1 MIQEDIQ
8 EIKIEQNEIKE
19 EVKVEQEAID
29 EDIK

>member
-1 MIQEDIQ
+1 VIQEDIK

-19 EVKVEQEAID
+19 EVKVEQEVID

>member
-1 MIQEDIQ
+1 MIQEDIK

-19 EVKVEQEAID
+19 EAKVEQEVID

>member
-1 MIQEDIQ
+1 MIQEDIK

-19 EVKVEQEAID
+19 EVKVEQEVID